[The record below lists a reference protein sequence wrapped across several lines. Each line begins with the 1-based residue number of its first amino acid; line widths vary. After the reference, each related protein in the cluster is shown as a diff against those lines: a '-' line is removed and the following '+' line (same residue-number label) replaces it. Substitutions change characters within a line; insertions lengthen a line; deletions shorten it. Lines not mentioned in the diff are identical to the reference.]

1 MAPAKQVSNRKS
13 KKVAMLK
20 NSQKKRSTA
29 GNFVGLFRKIAVA
42 IIAGTFF
49 AASTAYAAKQAG
61 IVIDANTGKVLY
73 NQDSGGLR
81 YPASLTKMMTL
92 YLVFEALNS
101 GKLTKS
107 TPITMSATAA
117 GQAPT
122 KLGVRA
128 GGTFTVEQGILALVT
143 RSANDVAWAF
153 AETLGGSVPNFGKM
167 MTAKAR
173 SLGMRNTIYVNPNGL
188 PDDRQVTTARDQ
200 AVLGIALRQHFP
212 QYYSYFSVRSFR
224 FGKQVIGNHN
234 HLLGRVAGVDGIK
247 TGYTRAAGS
256 NLATSAVADGHSI
269 VVVVLGERSAGAR
282 DSRVTQ
288 LVKRYLPLSS
298 SGRGNYVIARS
309 APAAAPSAVEIP
321 APVRSAAS
329 MASTPVE
336 VASASNSDLP
346 PVAVPAPAAEPA
358 AEINRIDQAFGDA
371 PRVTPRKPSPFEK
384 SKNEDEDST
393 EIRTAFAAQKAET
406 LIKSETK
413 AEKKKVEKEKEVAKS
428 KDDEDEDGVDQ
439 VTTASTSRSSKD
451 KGWTIQVGAAPSK
464 ELAEGLL
471 DKAKAKGGKVLRS
484 ADPYTVAAMSDGAK
498 VYRARFSGFRGQ
510 DSAVN
515 ACKVLKRRGIS
526 CWASLE

>member
-1 MAPAKQVSNRKS
+1 
-13 KKVAMLK
+13 MLK
-20 NSQKKRSTA
+20 NSPQKRSTA
-29 GNFVGLFRKIAVA
+29 GGFVGLFRKIAVT

-49 AASTAYAAKQAG
+49 AASAAYAAKQAG

-153 AETLGGSVPNFGKM
+153 AEALGGSVPNFGKM

-188 PDDRQVTTARDQ
+188 PDDRQLTTARDQ
-200 AVLGIALRQHFP
+200 AILGIALRQHFP

-224 FGKQVIGNHN
+224 FGKQVIANHN

-256 NLATSAVADGHSI
+256 NLATSAQADGHSI

-298 SGRGNYVIARS
+298 TGHGNFVIARS
-309 APAAAPSAVEIP
+309 SPTPAPTRVEIP
-321 APVRSAAS
+321 APVQSAAAL
-329 MASTPVE
+329 ASRPVE
-336 VASASNSDLP
+336 VASAGTPDMP
-346 PVAVPAPAAEPA
+346 PAPIPAAEP
-358 AEINRIDQAFGDA
+358 INRIEQAFGDA
-371 PRVTPRKPSPFEK
+371 PRIAPEKPAVMRA
-384 SKNEDEDST
+384 SKDEEDSSSPVK
-393 EIRTAFAAQKAET
+393 TAFAAPQAEIPARAV
-406 LIKSETK
+406 LK
-413 AEKKKVEKEKEVAKS
+413 AEKKKAEKEAEAAKS
-428 KDDEDEDGVDQ
+428 KDDSDEDEGVDN
-439 VTTASTSRSSKD
+439 VTTASTSRTIKD

-484 ADPYTVAAMSDGAK
+484 ADPYTVAAISDGAK
-498 VYRARFSGFRGQ
+498 IYRARFSGFRGQ

-515 ACKVLKRRGIS
+515 ACKALKRRGIS
-526 CWASLE
+526 CWASLD

>member
-1 MAPAKQVSNRKS
+1 
-13 KKVAMLK
+13 MLK

-29 GNFVGLFRKIAVA
+29 GAFGRLFQKVAVA

-49 AASTAYAAKQAG
+49 AASAAYAAKQAG

-107 TPITMSATAA
+107 TPITMSAAAA

-188 PDDRQVTTARDQ
+188 PDDRQLTTARDQ
-200 AVLGIALRQHFP
+200 AILGVALRQHFP

-256 NLATSAVADGHSI
+256 NLATSARADGHSI

-282 DSRVTQ
+282 DARVTE
-288 LVKRYLPLSS
+288 LVKRYLPQSS
-298 SGRGNYVIARS
+298 NGRGNFVIARS
-309 APAAAPSAVEIP
+309 APAPTNPIAIP
-321 APVRSAAS
+321 APVQSAAA
-329 MASTPVE
+329 MASKPVE
-336 VASASNSDLP
+336 VASASADLP
-346 PVAVPAPAAEPA
+346 PASVPAPTAEV
-358 AEINRIDQAFGDA
+358 NRIDQAFGDA
-371 PRVTPRKPSPFEK
+371 PRVVPQRPTMSET
-384 SKNEDEDST
+384 SNEDDEVSSPVK
-393 EIRTAFAAQKAET
+393 TAFAAPPTEIPAKALLKT
-406 LIKSETK
+406 
-413 AEKKKVEKEKEVAKS
+413 EKKLEKQVAKS
-428 KDDEDEDGVDQ
+428 RDDSEDEDGVDN
-439 VTTASTSRSSKD
+439 VTTASTTRSKD

-484 ADPYTVAAMSDGAK
+484 ADPYTVAAVSDGAK
-498 VYRARFSGFRGQ
+498 IYRARFSGFRGQ

-515 ACKVLKRRGIS
+515 ACKALKRRGIS

>member
-1 MAPAKQVSNRKS
+1 
-13 KKVAMLK
+13 MLK
-20 NSQKKRSTA
+20 NSQEKRSTA
-29 GNFVGLFRKIAVA
+29 GAFAGLFRKVAVA

-49 AASTAYAAKQAG
+49 AASAAHAAKQAA

-92 YLVFEALNS
+92 YLIFEALNS

-107 TPITMSATAA
+107 TPITMSAAAA

-153 AETLGGSVPNFGKM
+153 AETLGGSVPSFGKM

-188 PDDRQVTTARDQ
+188 PDDRQLTTARDQ
-200 AVLGIALRQHFP
+200 ALLSVALRQHFP

-224 FGKQVIGNHN
+224 YGKQVIGNHN

-256 NLATSAVADGHSI
+256 NLATSAKVDGHSI

-282 DSRVTQ
+282 DAKVTD
-288 LVKRYLPLSS
+288 LVKRYLPQSS
-298 SGRGNYVIARS
+298 NGRGNFVIARS
-309 APAAAPSAVEIP
+309 APAAPQPLAIP
-321 APVRSAAS
+321 APVQSAAAL
-329 MASTPVE
+329 ASKPVE
-336 VASASNSDLP
+336 VASASAELP
-346 PVAVPAPAAEPA
+346 PAAVNAPQPP

-371 PRVTPRKPSPFEK
+371 PRIAPKKAVIAETS
-384 SKNEDEDST
+384 NDDEDASPVK
-393 EIRTAFAAQKAET
+393 TAFAAPQAESPAKAV
-406 LIKSETK
+406 IKTE
-413 AEKKKVEKEKEVAKS
+413 KKVEKAITKEVAKS
-428 KDDEDEDGVDQ
+428 KDASEDEDGVDT
-439 VTTASTSRSSKD
+439 VTTASTSRSKN

-471 DKAKAKGGKVLRS
+471 DKAKAKGGRVLRS
-484 ADPYTVAAMSDGAK
+484 ADPYTVAAVSDGAK
-498 VYRARFSGFRGQ
+498 IYRARFGGFRGQ

-515 ACKVLKRRGIS
+515 ACNALKRRGVS

>member
-1 MAPAKQVSNRKS
+1 
-13 KKVAMLK
+13 MLK
-20 NSQKKRSTA
+20 NSQEKRSTA
-29 GNFVGLFRKIAVA
+29 GSFAGLFRKVAVA

-49 AASTAYAAKQAG
+49 AASAAHAAKQAA

-73 NQDSGGLR
+73 NHDSGGLR

-92 YLVFEALNS
+92 YLIFEALNS
-101 GKLTKS
+101 GKITKS
-107 TPITMSATAA
+107 TPITMSAAAA

-188 PDDRQVTTARDQ
+188 PDDRQLTTARDQ
-200 AVLGIALRQHFP
+200 AMLSVALRQHFP
-212 QYYSYFSVRSFR
+212 QFYSYFSVRSFR
-224 FGKQVIGNHN
+224 YGKQVIGNHN

-256 NLATSAVADGHSI
+256 NLATSAKVDGHSI

-282 DSRVTQ
+282 DAKVTE
-288 LVKRYLPLSS
+288 LVKRYLPQSTN
-298 SGRGNYVIARS
+298 GRGNFVIARS
-309 APAAAPSAVEIP
+309 APAPTNPIAIP
-321 APVRSAAS
+321 APVQSAAA
-329 MASTPVE
+329 MASKPVE
-336 VASASNSDLP
+336 VASASADLP
-346 PVAVPAPAAEPA
+346 PAAVAAPQPP
-358 AEINRIDQAFGDA
+358 AEINRIDQAFGNA
-371 PRVTPRKPSPFEK
+371 PRITPKKPVVVETADD
-384 SKNEDEDST
+384 DEDASPVT
-393 EIRTAFAAQKAET
+393 TAFAAPQAESPAKAVSKTSKKEDTET
-406 LIKSETK
+406 
-413 AEKKKVEKEKEVAKS
+413 AAS
-428 KDDEDEDGVDQ
+428 KDDSEDEDGVDN
-439 VTTASTSRSSKD
+439 VTTASTTRSKD

-484 ADPYTVAAMSDGAK
+484 ADPYTVAAVSDGAK
-498 VYRARFSGFRGQ
+498 IYRARFSGFRGQ

-515 ACKVLKRRGIS
+515 ACKALKRLGIS

>member
-1 MAPAKQVSNRKS
+1 MALRRDGAAKQVSNSCKS

-20 NSQKKRSTA
+20 NSQKKRSTTGGFA
-29 GNFVGLFRKIAVA
+29 GLFRKIALT

-107 TPITMSATAA
+107 TPITMSAAAA

-188 PDDRQVTTARDQ
+188 PDDRQLTTARDQ
-200 AVLGIALRQHFP
+200 AMLGVALRQHFP

-256 NLATSAVADGHSI
+256 NLATSARADGHSI

-282 DSRVTQ
+282 DARVTE
-288 LVKRYLPLSS
+288 LVKRYLPQSS
-298 SGRGNYVIARS
+298 NGRGNFVIARS
-309 APAAAPSAVEIP
+309 SPAAPQPLTIP
-321 APVRSAAS
+321 APVQSAAA
-329 MASTPVE
+329 MASKPVE
-336 VASASNSDLP
+336 VASASADLP
-346 PVAVPAPAAEPA
+346 PAAVPTPPT
-358 AEINRIDQAFGDA
+358 EINRIDQAFGDA
-371 PRVTPRKPSPFEK
+371 PRKPAVAEAS
-384 SKNEDEDST
+384 NDDDEDASPVK
-393 EIRTAFAAQKAET
+393 TAFAAPQAKSPAKAVNET
-406 LIKSETK
+406 R
-413 AEKKKVEKEKEVAKS
+413 EKDEKEVARS
-428 KDDEDEDGVDQ
+428 KDDSEDEDGVDN
-439 VTTASTSRSSKD
+439 VTTASTSRSKE

-471 DKAKAKGGKVLRS
+471 DKAKTKGGKVLRS
-484 ADPYTVAAMSDGAK
+484 ADPYTVAAVSDGAK
-498 VYRARFSGFRGQ
+498 IYRARFSGFRGQ

-515 ACKVLKRRGIS
+515 ACKALKRRGIS

>member
-1 MAPAKQVSNRKS
+1 
-13 KKVAMLK
+13 MLK
-20 NSQKKRSTA
+20 NSQKKRTTVGA
-29 GNFVGLFRKIAVA
+29 FAGLFRKIAVT
-42 IIAGTFF
+42 IVAGTFF

-92 YLVFEALNS
+92 YLIFEALNS

-107 TPITMSATAA
+107 TPITMSAAAA

-167 MTAKAR
+167 MTGKAR

-188 PDDRQVTTARDQ
+188 PDDRQLTTARDQ
-200 AVLGIALRQHFP
+200 AILGVALRQHFP

-256 NLATSAVADGHSI
+256 NLATSAQADGHSI

-282 DSRVTQ
+282 DSRVTE
-288 LVKRYLPLSS
+288 LVKRYLPQSS
-298 SGRGNYVIARS
+298 TGRGNFVIARS
-309 APAAAPSAVEIP
+309 APAATNPITIP
-321 APVRSAAS
+321 APVQSAAA
-329 MASTPVE
+329 MASKPVE
-336 VASASNSDLP
+336 VASASADLP
-346 PVAVPAPAAEPA
+346 PAAIPAEQQT
-358 AEINRIDQAFGDA
+358 AEINRIDQAFGNA
-371 PRVTPRKPSPFEK
+371 PRVAPKKPVVAETS
-384 SKNEDEDST
+384 NDDDEDASPVK
-393 EIRTAFAAQKAET
+393 TAFAAPQAESPAKAV
-406 LIKSETK
+406 IKT
-413 AEKKKVEKEKEVAKS
+413 EKKAEKEVAKS
-428 KDDEDEDGVDQ
+428 RDDSDDEDGVDN
-439 VTTASTSRSSKD
+439 VTTASTSRSKD

-484 ADPYTVAAMSDGAK
+484 ADPYTVAAVSDGAK
-498 VYRARFSGFRGQ
+498 IYRARFSGFRGQ

-515 ACKVLKRRGIS
+515 ACKALKRRGIS

>member
-1 MAPAKQVSNRKS
+1 
-13 KKVAMLK
+13 MLK
-20 NSQKKRSTA
+20 NSQKKRSTVGGFA
-29 GNFVGLFRKIAVA
+29 GLFRKVAVA

-49 AASTAYAAKQAG
+49 AASAAYAAKQAA

-107 TPITMSATAA
+107 TPITMSAAAA

-188 PDDRQVTTARDQ
+188 PDDRQLTTARDQ
-200 AVLGIALRQHFP
+200 AMLSVALRQHFP

-224 FGKQVIGNHN
+224 FGRQVIGNHN

-256 NLATSAVADGHSI
+256 NLATSAKVDGHSI

-282 DSRVTQ
+282 DARVTE
-288 LVKRYLPLSS
+288 LVKRYLPQSS
-298 SGRGNYVIARS
+298 TGRGNFVIARS
-309 APAAAPSAVEIP
+309 APAQTNPIAIP
-321 APVRSAAS
+321 APVQSAAA
-329 MASTPVE
+329 MASKPVE
-336 VASASNSDLP
+336 VASASADLP
-346 PVAVPAPAAEPA
+346 PAAVPATT

-371 PRVTPRKPSPFEK
+371 PRAAPKKPVVAETS
-384 SKNEDEDST
+384 NDDDEDASPVK
-393 EIRTAFAAQKAET
+393 TAFAAPKAESPANA
-406 LIKSETK
+406 LIKTD
-413 AEKKKVEKEKEVAKS
+413 KKTEDESAAS
-428 KDDEDEDGVDQ
+428 KDDNDDEEGVDN
-439 VTTASTSRSSKD
+439 VTTASTSRSKD

-464 ELAEGLL
+464 EQAEGLL

-484 ADPYTVAAMSDGAK
+484 ADPYTVAAVSDGAK
-498 VYRARFSGFRGQ
+498 IYRARFSGFGGQ

-515 ACKVLKRRGIS
+515 ACKALKRRGIS

>member
-1 MAPAKQVSNRKS
+1 MALRRDGAAKQVSNSCKS

-20 NSQKKRSTA
+20 NSQKKRSTTGGFA
-29 GNFVGLFRKIAVA
+29 GLFRKIALTIV
-42 IIAGTFF
+42 AGTFF

-107 TPITMSATAA
+107 TPITMSAAAA

-188 PDDRQVTTARDQ
+188 PDDRQLTTARDQ
-200 AVLGIALRQHFP
+200 AMLGVALRQHFP

-256 NLATSAVADGHSI
+256 NLATSARADGHSI

-282 DSRVTQ
+282 DARVTE
-288 LVKRYLPLSS
+288 LVKRYLPQSS
-298 SGRGNYVIARS
+298 NGRGNFVIARS
-309 APAAAPSAVEIP
+309 SPAAPQPLAIP
-321 APVRSAAS
+321 APVQSAAA
-329 MASTPVE
+329 MASKPVE
-336 VASASNSDLP
+336 VASASADLP
-346 PVAVPAPAAEPA
+346 PAAVPTPP

-371 PRVTPRKPSPFEK
+371 PRKPAVADASEDD
-384 SKNEDEDST
+384 DEDASPVK
-393 EIRTAFAAQKAET
+393 TAFAAPQAKSSAKAVIET
-406 LIKSETK
+406 E
-413 AEKKKVEKEKEVAKS
+413 EKEEKAVAKS
-428 KDDEDEDGVDQ
+428 NDDSDDEDGVDN
-439 VTTASTSRSSKD
+439 VTTASTSRSKD

-484 ADPYTVAAMSDGAK
+484 ADPYTVAAVSDGAK
-498 VYRARFSGFRGQ
+498 IYRARFSGFRGQ

-515 ACKVLKRRGIS
+515 ACKALKRRGIS

>member
-1 MAPAKQVSNRKS
+1 
-13 KKVAMLK
+13 MLK
-20 NSQKKRSTA
+20 NSPTKRSTA
-29 GNFVGLFRKIAVA
+29 GSFVGLFRKIAVA
-42 IIAGTFF
+42 VIAGTFF

-107 TPITMSATAA
+107 TPITMSAEAA

-188 PDDRQVTTARDQ
+188 PDDRQLTTARDQ

-256 NLATSAVADGHSI
+256 NLATSAQADGHSI

-309 APAAAPSAVEIP
+309 APAAAPSRVEIP
-321 APVRSAAS
+321 APVQSAAA
-329 MASTPVE
+329 MASKPVE
-336 VASASNSDLP
+336 VASASNSELP
-346 PVAVPAPAAEPA
+346 PASIPTPVAEQQP

-371 PRVTPRKPSPFEK
+371 PRITPKKPTPFETAK
-384 SKNEDEDST
+384 DDEEDSAPVK
-393 EIRTAFAAQKAET
+393 TAFAAPQAEAPVKALTRAE
-406 LIKSETK
+406 KRK
-413 AEKKKVEKEKEVAKS
+413 AEKAEKAEKEKEVAKS
-428 KDDEDEDGVDQ
+428 KDDSEDEDGVDN
-439 VTTASTSRSSKD
+439 VTTASTSRSKD

-484 ADPYTVAAMSDGAK
+484 ADAYTVAAVNDGGK
-498 VYRARFSGFRGQ
+498 IFRARFSGFRGQ
-510 DSAVN
+510 DAAVN
-515 ACKVLKRRGIS
+515 ACKALKRRGIS

>member
-1 MAPAKQVSNRKS
+1 MASAKKQVSNSCKS
-13 KKVAMLK
+13 KKVAKLK
-20 NSQKKRSTA
+20 VTHPSRSSFGGFA
-29 GNFVGLFRKIAVA
+29 GLFRKIAVTL
-42 IIAGTFF
+42 IAGTFF
-49 AASTAYAAKQAG
+49 AASAAHAAKQAG

-101 GKLTKS
+101 GKISKS
-107 TPITMSATAA
+107 TLITMSATAA

-122 KLGVRA
+122 KLGVKA
-128 GGTFTVEQGILALVT
+128 GGTFTVEQGILALIT

-188 PDDRQVTTARDQ
+188 PDDRQLTTARDQ
-200 AVLGIALRQHFP
+200 AILGVALRQHFP

-224 FGKQVIGNHN
+224 FGRQVIGNHN

-256 NLATSAVADGHSI
+256 NLATSAQMDGHSI

-282 DSRVTQ
+282 DARVTE

-298 SGRGNYVIARS
+298 TGRGNFVIARS
-309 APAAAPSAVEIP
+309 APATIPAKPEIP
-321 APVRSAAS
+321 APVQSAAA
-329 MASTPVE
+329 MATKPLE
-336 VASASNSDLP
+336 VASAGTSDLP
-346 PVAVPAPAAEPA
+346 PAPVPSAEQPAQ
-358 AEINRIDQAFGDA
+358 INRIDQAFGDA
-371 PRVTPRKPSPFEK
+371 PRLAPEKPVVETASDDE
-384 SKNEDEDST
+384 EDAAPVK
-393 EIRTAFAAQKAET
+393 TAFAAPQADIPAKAT
-406 LIKSETK
+406 VK
-413 AEKKKVEKEKEVAKS
+413 AEKKKAEKDTAKAR
-428 KDDEDEDGVDQ
+428 KDDSEEDVDR
-439 VTTASTSRSSKD
+439 VTTASTSRKPS
-451 KGWTIQVGAAPSK
+451 GWTIQVGASPSK
-464 ELAEGLL
+464 DEAKALL

-484 ADPYTVAAMSDGAK
+484 ADPYTVAAVADGAK

-510 DSAVN
+510 DAAVN
-515 ACKVLKRRGIS
+515 ACKALKHRGIS
-526 CWASLE
+526 CWASQE